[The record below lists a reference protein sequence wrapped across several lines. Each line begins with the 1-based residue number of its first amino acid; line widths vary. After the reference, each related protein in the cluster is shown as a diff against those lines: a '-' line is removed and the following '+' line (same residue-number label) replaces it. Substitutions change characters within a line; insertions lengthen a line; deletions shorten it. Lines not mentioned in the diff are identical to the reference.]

1 MGYPGVL
8 GYEAL
13 DVQTFAEWDVD
24 YIKLDGC
31 YVDISKMD
39 TGDFHCSLKMFSSLA
54 IHVMF

>member
-31 YVDISKMD
+31 YVEISKMD
-39 TGDFHCSLKMFSSLA
+39 TGDFLCSLKMF
-54 IHVMF
+54 